1 MRAPSLGPEYDRVQ
15 QILVE
20 MLYGYVEEEEL
31 SVHNF

>member
-15 QILVE
+15 QSLIE

-31 SVHNF
+31 GVHNF